1 MNTPSTPTP
10 QQRLRHRS
18 AHHPRRESGVVL
30 AVALI
35 MLVIIS
41 LLVTFNM
48 RAATSS
54 ESVTNN
60 TRITGLGSQAAE
72 IALRYCEEATVQIAS
87 GTVTMASVP
96 TIQDYATPTKWQNLD
111 NWDKAPRTGVFVLPL
126 TAVNQAGIGATYKR
140 APECIVERL
149 PMANIDNTTNTTA
162 AYIITARG
170 FGPEVAAGTSR
181 PEGGEVWLQST
192 IELATP

>member
-1 MNTPSTPTP
+1 MNQPILSFY
-10 QQRLRHRS
+10 RLHQTRANSHRPHRD
-18 AHHPRRESGVVL
+18 AGVVL
-30 AVALI
+30 VISLI

-54 ESVTNN
+54 ESITNN

-72 IALRYCEEATVQIAS
+72 IALRYCETATVQIAS
-87 GTVTMASVP
+87 GTITMASVP
-96 TIQDYATPTKWQNLD
+96 AIQAYAASPAWQNLD
-111 NWDKAPRTGVFVLPL
+111 NWDTTRTGVFVLPL
-126 TAVNQAGIGATYKR
+126 TAVNQAGLGATYKR

-149 PMANIDNTTNTTA
+149 PMANADNTTNSTA

-192 IELATP
+192 IELN

>member
-1 MNTPSTPTP
+1 MNLPTLSLN
-10 QQRLRHRS
+10 QRRRTRAHSHPPHRD
-18 AHHPRRESGVVL
+18 AGVVL
-30 AVALI
+30 AISLI

-48 RAATSS
+48 RAAISS
-54 ESVTNN
+54 ESITNN

-72 IALRYCEEATVQIAS
+72 IALRYCETATVQIAS

-96 TIQDYATPTKWQNLD
+96 TIQAYASPAKWQNLT
-111 NWDKAPRTGVFVLPL
+111 NWDSTRTGVFVLPL
-126 TAVNQAGIGATYKR
+126 TALNQADLGATYKR

-149 PMANIDNTTNTTA
+149 PMANADNSTNTTA

-170 FGPEVAAGTSR
+170 FGPEVATGTSR
-181 PEGGEVWLQST
+181 PDGGEVWLQST